1 MPYSELKK
9 RIQKLK
15 SRGYERISPLG
26 YQKVLGY
33 NGFKTLI
40 TIQNNDIT
48 DTIPEVFRVLIDY
61 REDEALDKMLIAEET
76 KMTEQILM
84 AGEGDE

>member
-26 YQKVLGY
+26 YQKVLKYGQFSCLVVIANY
-33 NGFKTLI
+33 DVTH
-40 TIQNNDIT
+40 
-48 DTIPEVFRVLIDY
+48 TIPEVFRVLIDY
-61 REDEALDKMLIAEET
+61 KEDEALDKMLIAEEV
-76 KMTEQILM
+76 KMTEQIL
-84 AGEGDE
+84 AGDGDE